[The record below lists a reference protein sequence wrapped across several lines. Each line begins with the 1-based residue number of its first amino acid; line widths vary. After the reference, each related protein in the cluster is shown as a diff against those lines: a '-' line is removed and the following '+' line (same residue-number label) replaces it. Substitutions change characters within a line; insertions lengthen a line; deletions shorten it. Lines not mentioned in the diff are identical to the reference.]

1 MLVAGSILAVLA
13 VIATVAV
20 VMLPSGPEQDA
31 IVGATAS
38 STSAYTTSTQP
49 LGTTTTVTS
58 IKPKRKSPA
67 TSLYGGAGLF
77 EDAAFGISFHY
88 PKSWVRYPLDDIVGS
103 DDAPTVAVGV
113 GDPEGTW
120 YGGGPAN
127 YVIVFADALTEEGAT
142 KNPSTLLK
150 EAVTHW
156 GIGDDEASVETLE
169 PIKATLVNGMQAAET
184 TWQFDADG
192 HTMVERFC
200 LVLSGRSF
208 CVFFM
213 CTERKDREKNW
224 PLFDATLQSLRLGV
238 VSTWT

>member
-1 MLVAGSILAVLA
+1 LVAGTILTVLA
-13 VIATVAV
+13 VIAAAVV
-20 VMLPSGPEQDA
+20 VMLPSGPEQGVTA
-31 IVGATAS
+31 GATAS
-38 STSAYTTSTQP
+38 STSARTTSTQP
-49 LGTTTTVTS
+49 LAITTTVTS

-67 TSLYGGAGLF
+67 TSLYSGAGLF
-77 EDAAFGISFHY
+77 EDAAFGISFHH
-88 PKSWVRYPLDDIVGS
+88 PKSWVRCPLDDIVGS
-103 DDAPTVAVGV
+103 GDAPTVAVGV
-113 GDPEGTW
+113 GDPEGSR

-127 YVIVFADALTEEGAT
+127 YIIVFADTLTDDEAA
-142 KNPSTLLK
+142 KNASALLK
-150 EAVTHW
+150 EAVTYW

-169 PIKATLVNGMQAAET
+169 PIRATQVNGMPAAET